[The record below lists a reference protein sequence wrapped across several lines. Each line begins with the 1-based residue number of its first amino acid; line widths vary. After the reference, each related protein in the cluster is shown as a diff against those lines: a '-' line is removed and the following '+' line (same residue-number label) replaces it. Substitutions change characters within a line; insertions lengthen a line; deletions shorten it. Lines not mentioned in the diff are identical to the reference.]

1 MRHALIASLALM
13 AAAARCGDRQRRL
26 RTAAAAAGI
35 PGCEKE
41 KLGLLDSELDDAHG
55 RRGQSRVPALVR
67 RQREDQAVEGQRPL
81 QRPGL

>member
-13 AAAARCGDRQRRL
+13 AALLVAATASGGSG
-26 RTAAAAAGI
+26 TAAAAAGI

-41 KLGLLDSELDDAHG
+41 KLGLLDSGSTTLTVGADDTAFRPG
-55 RRGQSRVPALVR
+55 SAAT
-67 RQREDQAVEGQRPL
+67 EDQAVEGQRPL